1 MLEFDPDNHEYTL
14 DGKKLISVTQLM
26 QRYGLAPNYSGVDP
40 ALLEAKAKYGTHIHE
55 EIEQWIKEKKI
66 GFTQELVNFVTFLKE
81 TDTRAIESEYKVYN
95 DVVAGTI
102 DLILERNQQDIIA
115 DIKTTY
121 QIHKESVSWQLS
133 IYLYLYINL
142 INDACPQRCLK
153 YNQFKGECYHF
164 NKAGELN
171 VVEIPLKPESEVEKL
186 IQAVRDEKPY
196 EMETIESSEIA
207 KIVELEKLIKYYDEE
222 KKKIELQ
229 EQELKEAIIKGME
242 ESGLTQLE
250 TDTIKIIYVAET
262 SRVSLDSKIIKEKY
276 PEIYNE
282 NLKTTK
288 VKPQLRITLKENK
301 NE

>member
-1 MLEFDPDNHEYTL
+1 MLEFNPESHEYTL

-40 ALLEAKAKYGTHIHE
+40 AVLEAKAKYGTHIHE
-55 EIEQWIKEKKI
+55 EIEQWIKERKI
-66 GFTQELVNFVTFLKE
+66 GFTQELVNFVTFLNE
-81 TDTRAIESEYKVYN
+81 TNTIAIESEYKVYN

-133 IYLYLYINL
+133 IYLHLYINL
-142 INDACPQRCLK
+142 INDAYPQRCLK

-164 NKAGELN
+164 NKEGELN

-186 IQAVRDEKPY
+186 IQAVRDDKPY

-207 KIVELEKLIKYYDEE
+207 KIVELEKLIKYYDDE
-222 KKKIELQ
+222 KKKIEAK
-229 EQELKEAIIKGME
+229 EQELKDAILKAME
-242 ESGLTQLE
+242 ESGMTQLD
-250 TDTIKIIYVAET
+250 TDLIKITYMAEST
-262 SRVSLDSKIIKEKY
+262 RTSLDTKAIKEKY
-276 PEIYNE
+276 PEIYND
-282 NLKTTK
+282 NLKETK
-288 VKPQLRITLKENK
+288 VKSQLRITLKEK
-301 NE
+301 YE

>member
-1 MLEFDPDNHEYTL
+1 MLEFNESKHEYTL

-26 QRYGLAPNYSGVDP
+26 QKYGLAPDYSNVSP
-40 ALLEAKAKYGTHIHE
+40 SVLQAKANYGKLIHE
-55 EIEQWIKEKKI
+55 EIEQWIKYRKI
-66 GFTQELVNFVTFLKE
+66 GFSKELVSFVKYLNE
-81 TDTRAIESEYKVYN
+81 TGTKVIESEYQVYN

-102 DLILERNQQDIIA
+102 DLLLERLGQQIIA

-133 IYLYLYINL
+133 IYLYLYIEL
-142 INDACPQRCLK
+142 VKLLRPQLRLD
-153 YNQFKGECYHF
+153 YSQFKGECYHF
-164 NKAGELN
+164 NKDGELN

-196 EMETIESSEIA
+196 EMENTNHNEIA
-207 KIVELEKLIKYYDEE
+207 KIVELEKMIKYYDEE
-222 KKKIELQ
+222 KKKIEIQ

-242 ESGLTQLE
+242 ESGLTQIE
-250 TDTIKIIYVAET
+250 TDNIKITYMAE
-262 SRVSLDSKIIKEKY
+262 SIRVSLDSKAIKEKH

-282 NLKTTK
+282 NLKETK
-288 VKPQLRITLKENK
+288 VKAQLRITLKEK

>member
-1 MLEFDPDNHEYTL
+1 MLEFNESKHEYTL

-26 QRYGLAPNYSGVDP
+26 QKYGLAPDYSNVSP
-40 ALLEAKAKYGTHIHE
+40 SVLQAKANYGKLIHE
-55 EIEQWIKEKKI
+55 EIEQWIKYRKI
-66 GFTQELVNFVTFLKE
+66 GFSKELVSFVKYLNE
-81 TDTRAIESEYKVYN
+81 TGTKVIESEYQVYN

-102 DLILERNQQDIIA
+102 DLLLERVGQRIIA

-133 IYLYLYINL
+133 IYLYLYIEL
-142 INDACPQRCLK
+142 VKLLRPQLRLN

-164 NKAGELN
+164 NKDGELN

-196 EMETIESSEIA
+196 EMENTNHNEIA
-207 KIVELEKLIKYYDEE
+207 KIVELEKMIKYYDEE
-222 KKKIELQ
+222 KKKIEIQ

-242 ESGLTQLE
+242 ESGLTQIE
-250 TDTIKIIYVAET
+250 TDNIKITYMAE
-262 SRVSLDSKIIKEKY
+262 SIRVSLDSKAIKEKH

-282 NLKTTK
+282 NLKETK
-288 VKPQLRITLKENK
+288 VKAQLRITLKEK